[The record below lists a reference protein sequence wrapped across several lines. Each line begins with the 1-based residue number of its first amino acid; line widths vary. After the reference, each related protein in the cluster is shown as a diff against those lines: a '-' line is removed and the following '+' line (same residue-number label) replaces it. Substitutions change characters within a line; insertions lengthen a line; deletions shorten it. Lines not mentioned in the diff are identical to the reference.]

1 MPLSRCNLLIDGYNL
16 MHAAGFAR
24 ERYAPGE
31 LEQERVRFLDWLW
44 RRLPPGLRGRTVVVF
59 DGGGS
64 DNQYVG
70 QAAFRELRLLFS
82 PRGLEADDLLEEL
95 IEQHSSPRQLQVI
108 SSDHRLHRAAR
119 GRKATCLDSED
130 FLATLA
136 RLARQ
141 ARERQR
147 ELEELSKPT
156 GELPDQMR
164 EWLAVFAEADE
175 WLAAARREKGVDAS
189 GSSGGGAAPTP
200 APTSIPAPAPLSA
213 PSPAPPL
220 NAAAGSVASLS
231 PSPPTPRPNPLA
243 PSSPAPTIDA
253 DELAFWEACLAE
265 LLTPPEP

>member
-1 MPLSRCNLLIDGYNL
+1 MPPSRCNLLIDGYNL

-31 LEQERVRFLDWLW
+31 LEQERERFLDWLW

-82 PRGLEADDLLEEL
+82 PRGLEADDLVEEL

-119 GRKATCLDSED
+119 GRRATCLDSEV

-156 GELPDQMR
+156 GELPAQTR

-175 WLAAARREKGVDAS
+175 WLAAARRGTAVDAT

-200 APTSIPAPAPLSA
+200 APTSPPA
-213 PSPAPPL
+213 PSPTPAPSPSPPL
-220 NAAAGSVASLS
+220 DAAAGSAAS
-231 PSPPTPRPNPLA
+231 PSPPAPRPTPLA

-253 DELAFWEACLAE
+253 DELAFWEARLAE
-265 LLTPPEP
+265 LLTPPEQ